1 MNKFCLMRPLLMGL
15 GWLLLS
21 CACLSQPTVLWQRS
35 VDWGEVRVVQDG
47 ALRRLLF
54 LSAAGETVESELSLQ
69 RPDELSLPYTRQ
81 MMAVVALWESR
92 RPETAKAPSFLLVGL
107 GGGSLSKAV
116 ARQFPGGEVT
126 TVEIEPAVVEAARRF
141 FDYQESSRVTTVV
154 DDARHF
160 LETTDGHYDVVL
172 VDAFDEGGAPTAL
185 RSVEF
190 FALLRDHL
198 RPYGVVIS
206 NVHYDPWT
214 PARRYMASALE
225 VFPHLYGVGSPWNGA
240 VAFSSEPLTGLTL
253 WERSEEFSQ
262 RYGLPVMDLL
272 RPRLSLPEADPV
284 EPYRD

>member
-1 MNKFCLMRPLLMGL
+1 MRTVRLGLCCL
-15 GWLLLS
+15 LLLS
-21 CACLSQPTVLWQRS
+21 AAWGQPAPLWRRTVE
-35 VDWGEVRVVQDG
+35 WGEIRVVQDG
-47 ALRRLLF
+47 RFRRLIF
-54 LSAAGETVESELSLQ
+54 LSGAGETVESEMSLEQ
-69 RPDELSLPYTRQ
+69 PEQLSLPYTRQ
-81 MMAVVALWESR
+81 MMAAVALWESR
-92 RPETAKAPSFLLVGL
+92 LPTSPPAPRFLLVGL

-116 ARQFPGGEVT
+116 ARRFPRGEVT

-160 LETTDGHYDVVL
+160 LESTDGRYDVIL
-172 VDAFDEGGAPTAL
+172 VDAFDEGGAPPAL

-198 RPYGVVIS
+198 RPQGVVIS

-214 PARRYMASALE
+214 PARRYLASALE

-240 VAFSSEPLTGLTL
+240 VTFSAEPLTGLTL
-253 WERSEEFSQ
+253 WERSEEFSR

-272 RPRLSLPEADPV
+272 RPRLSLPEADSV